1 MKKKSLVMGL
11 VLALGCSLAL
21 AQVKVGVTVSATG
34 PAASLGMPEK
44 NTVDL
49 LPREIA
55 GQKIEY
61 LVLDDASDT
70 TSAVNNTRK
79 FITENQVDL
88 VMGSTIS
95 PNALAMIDVVAEAR
109 VPMIAFAAS
118 EKIVSPVD
126 DKRRWVFKTAQNDR
140 MMAEAIVEHMA
151 ANGVKT
157 VGFIGYSD
165 AYGESWYQSFS
176 EAAAAKGLQLVVNER
191 YNRTDTSVTGQVLK
205 IVGAKPDAVLI
216 AGSGTPAALPQKTLK
231 ERGYAGKI
239 YQTHGVVNPDFLRVC
254 GRDCEGT
261 FLPSSP
267 VVVAPQLPDSHP
279 AKAAGVEYFQLYE
292 SKYGKG
298 RQQPDFELLRA
309 MVHYVAEYPERS
321 HHPKEDRFLFARL
334 KEKTHEADAVIARLE
349 QEHAANEKRVAE
361 LQEALR
367 AYAAGEA
374 GGFETF
380 KQAFGRYADF
390 YRQHMITEEREIL
403 PLARRV
409 FSAEDWEAVEEGW
422 RTCSDPLAGV
432 TPNEDWEKAFR
443 ELVMRAPPPI
453 GLGPTP
459 L

>member
-11 VLALGCSLAL
+11 VLVLGCALAQ

-95 PNALAMIDVVAEAR
+95 PNALAMIDVVAEAK

-140 MMAEAIVEHMA
+140 MMAEAIVEHMV

-157 VGFIGYSD
+157 VGFIGFSD
-165 AYGESWYQSFS
+165 AYGEGWF
-176 EAAAAKGLQLVVNER
+176 ENFKVALDVAGLSLVVNER

-216 AGSGTPAALPQKTLK
+216 AGSGTPVALPQKTLK

-298 RQQPDFELLRA
+298 SVTQFGSYVWDAGKLLAAALPEALAKAKPGTPEFRA
-309 MVHYVAEYPERS
+309 ALRDAIEH
-321 HHPKEDRFLFARL
+321 L
-334 KEKTHEADAVIARLE
+334 KEVP
-349 QEHAANEKRVAE
+349 AANGVYTMSPTDHLGLDHRARVM
-361 LQEALR
+361 LR
-367 AYAAGEA
+367 IESGQWKY
-374 GGFETF
+374 
-380 KQAFGRYADF
+380 
-390 YRQHMITEEREIL
+390 I
-403 PLARRV
+403 P
-409 FSAEDWEAVEEGW
+409 
-422 RTCSDPLAGV
+422 
-432 TPNEDWEKAFR
+432 
-443 ELVMRAPPPI
+443 
-453 GLGPTP
+453 
-459 L
+459 